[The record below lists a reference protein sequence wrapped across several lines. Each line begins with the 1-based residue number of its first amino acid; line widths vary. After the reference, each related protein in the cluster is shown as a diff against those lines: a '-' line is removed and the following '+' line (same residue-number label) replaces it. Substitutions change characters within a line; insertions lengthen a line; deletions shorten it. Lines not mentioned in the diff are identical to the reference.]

1 MNSDLLRN
9 DKSPESQAEI
19 HETQWLAL
27 QYVLGDLSDEQAE
40 EFELAMADDV
50 TLCEAVLV
58 ATRLSAGI
66 VRACD
71 SPSAF
76 QSATRYI
83 PRVEPPVRPIFVR
96 FSVLAATAALLMAV
110 MLLVTFG
117 DSAQQT
123 ATAAQDDATADAL
136 AMLLNNAPA
145 NEISSEFDELIEADD
160 SISSLVAP
168 AWLLTAVE
176 LAEAAGEGDH
186 KTTEPEKESG
196 VY

>member
-1 MNSDLLRN
+1 MNSDAFKN
-9 DKSPESQAEI
+9 GDSAEMQPEKN
-19 HETQWLAL
+19 ETQWLAW

-50 TLCEAVLV
+50 TLCEAVLI

-76 QSATRYI
+76 QSATRYV
-83 PRVEPPVRPIFVR
+83 PQVESPVRPMFVR

-117 DSAQQT
+117 DSAQQS

-136 AMLLNNAPA
+136 AMLLNIAPA
-145 NEISSEFDELIEADD
+145 NEINSEFDELIEADD
-160 SISSLVAP
+160 SISTLVAP
-168 AWLLTAVE
+168 EWLLTAVD
-176 LAEAAGEGDH
+176 LDEAAGKGDH
-186 KTTEPEKESG
+186 RPNGPEKESG